1 LEDIA
6 EIIIDEKKAII
17 NPKLFCKI
25 LKEKIFLQIS
35 RN

>member
-1 LEDIA
+1 LEDIP
-6 EIIIDEKKAII
+6 EVIIDEKKAIV
-17 NPKLFCKI
+17 NPKPFRKI